1 MAYWA
6 DKSPRK
12 WLWDAFLVYPP
23 IIIIC
28 VVLISVSLI
37 DTGEMGRKEWVF
49 AAVSTTVLVALWI
62 ARVRLNRSRVIRE
75 WIDRK

>member
-1 MAYWA
+1 MAYRA
-6 DKSPRK
+6 DKTPRK
-12 WLWDAFLVYPP
+12 WLWDAFLIYPP

-49 AAVSTTVLVALWI
+49 AAVSTTVLVALWF
-62 ARVRLNRSRVIRE
+62 ARLRLNRSRVIRE